1 MAKHVRRH
9 QWLVSPREG
18 QLRFRTERSHVRH
31 HYDSKT
37 ICSKNQFLTTSCW
50 NYLKTTV
57 WLMTLFKSLK
67 TRNPKMP
74 LSTTCSTQQMV
85 VSGCRP
91 FGYRWGAAPWRNDP
105 KHRQETQLG
114 TAAVTRWSVNFT
126 PGGDDLHSTSTCGL
140 RISSRWIVFGHDI
153 PAARH

>member
-1 MAKHVRRH
+1 MSGDTSDLFHHEKVNWGLEQNDPTWGTTATRR
-9 QWLVSPREG
+9 QFAQR
-18 QLRFRTERSHVRH
+18 
-31 HYDSKT
+31 
-37 ICSKNQFLTTSCW
+37 NQFLTTSCW